1 MEKTGPFMPFT
12 FKKLDIPD
20 VVLIQ
25 PRVFGDERGFF
36 LETYKRSEFLN
47 AGIDLDLT
55 QANHSRSRRGILRG
69 LHYQLDPRA
78 QGKLVRVSRGAIFDV
93 AVDIRK
99 GSPYFGK
106 WVGAE
111 LSGGNMFMLWVPPGF
126 AHGFATLED
135 DTDVLYSATDEYS
148 PEHDGGIIWNDPDI
162 SVKWPLENP
171 VVSDKDAHLPSLKEA
186 RNNFIYG
193 GGKAR

>member
-55 QANHSRSRRGILRG
+55 QANHSRSGRGILRG

-171 VVSDKDAHLPSLKEA
+171 VVSDKDARLPFLKEA
-186 RNNFIYG
+186 RNNFTYG
-193 GGKAR
+193 GEKAR